1 MRIALTLD
9 RDADLSESNDYL
21 RSLVEAGVRREDIEI
36 VTPLSPAAR
45 PFDALVLGGGG
56 DVDPARYG
64 RPPLENGTLEVDP
77 ERDRIDFSLFD
88 EARRTGAPVLG
99 ICRGLQVVNVAL
111 GGTLV
116 QDIPAE
122 RPSEVVHARTQDEK
136 TRLDHTVAV
145 APETRL
151 RELASTTEVRV
162 NSRHHQAIDAL
173 APGLEVSGL
182 SPDGLPEAVETPGDE
197 WLIAVQW
204 HPENLAG
211 DPVSRRLFA
220 EFVRAA
226 RERASRDD
234 VGDAQAEAE
243 AEAG

>member
-21 RSLVEAGVRREDIEI
+21 RSLVEAGVPREDIEI
-36 VTPLSPAAR
+36 VTPLSPSAR
-45 PFDALVLGGGG
+45 PFDALLLGGGG

-64 RPPLENGTLEVDP
+64 RPPLENGTLEIDP
-77 ERDRIDFSLFD
+77 DRDRIDFELFD
-88 EARRTGAPVLG
+88 EARRTGAPILG

-122 RPSEVVHARTQDEK
+122 RPSEIVHARARDEK

-151 RELASTTEVRV
+151 GHLASSPEVRV
-162 NSRHHQAIDAL
+162 NSRHHQAIDTL

-182 SPDGLPEAVETPGDE
+182 SPDGLPEAVETSGDE
-197 WLIAVQW
+197 WVLAVQW

-226 RERASRDD
+226 RERAARDD
-234 VGDAQAEAE
+234 LAEAE
-243 AEAG
+243 GAAVRR

>member
-21 RSLVEAGVRREDIEI
+21 RSLLEAGVPREAIEI
-36 VTPLSPAAR
+36 VTPLSPASR

-64 RPPLENGTLEVDP
+64 RPALENGTLEIDP
-77 ERDRIDFSLFD
+77 ERDRIDFELFD
-88 EARRTGAPVLG
+88 EARRAGAPVLG

-122 RPSEVVHARTQDEK
+122 RPSEVVHARTGEK
-136 TRLDHTVAV
+136 TRLDHTVSV
-145 APETRL
+145 APKTRL
-151 RELASTTEVRV
+151 AALASAPEVRV
-162 NSRHHQAIDAL
+162 NSRHHQAIDTL

-182 SPDGLPEAVETPGDE
+182 SPDGLAEAVETPGAE
-197 WLIAVQW
+197 WVLAVQW

-226 RERASRDD
+226 RERASREDL
-234 VGDAQAEAE
+234 AEAR
-243 AEAG
+243 EAG

>member
-21 RSLVEAGVRREDIEI
+21 RSLVEAGVPREDIEI
-36 VTPLSPAAR
+36 VTPLSPSAR
-45 PFDALVLGGGG
+45 PFDALLLGGGG

-64 RPPLENGTLEVDP
+64 RPPLENGTLEIDP
-77 ERDRIDFSLFD
+77 DRDRIDFELFD

-122 RPSEVVHARTQDEK
+122 RPSEVVHARARDEK

-151 RELASTTEVRV
+151 GQLASSPEVRV
-162 NSRHHQAIDAL
+162 NSRHHQAIDTL
-173 APGLEVSGL
+173 APGLEISGL
-182 SPDGLPEAVETPGDE
+182 SPDGLPEAVETSGEE
-197 WLIAVQW
+197 WVLAVQW

-226 RERASRDD
+226 RERAARDR
-234 VGDAQAEAE
+234 EAE
-243 AEAG
+243 GAAARR